1 MMSDVDVML
10 RLPETLVEKARAQGL
25 LDNERIARL
34 LTAEIER
41 VEAWQRLDQSLE
53 SARAAF
59 RADYPDMDEDDVAN
73 MLNDLIDEVRAE
85 TRDTSNPNDAEG

>member
-53 SARAAF
+53 SVRAAF
-59 RADYPDMDEDDVAN
+59 RTDYPDMDEDDVAN